1 MEASGDL
8 GKRGFS
14 GGVVLKE
21 GLGWTQGRIQ
31 GKVSSFQAFCLNVSR
46 WAEQQLKGKCGAWRM
61 GGVLGLGGSSNTL
74 VIC

>member
-1 MEASGDL
+1 MGSG
-8 GKRGFS
+8 
-14 GGVVLKE
+14 E
-21 GLGWTQGRIQ
+21 NT
-31 GKVSSFQAFCLNVSR
+31 KVSSFQAFCLNVSR